1 MLTVLDFHMAS
12 ALRHGPF
19 RLRRRLGRTT
29 VALAEVVGSAM
40 SDDEHLPGHRLE
52 WRSQVRA
59 NRPWPDWQLAAAHR
73 VRQEPRLHMVDLEPV
88 RTQQVRQRDVREHS
102 AMSVVVEILSRRVSE
117 IWLDRRSNVLPASTA
132 GRSRP
137 PPTPRRQARSVPG
150 CSTPGRRRTSMR
162 PASRGRAT
170 TSRTTGSTPAAAY
183 RATSGQMSTAT
194 RRAAATL
201 LIQSQ

>member
-12 ALRHGPF
+12 ALRRGPF
-19 RLRRRLGRTT
+19 RLRRRLRRTT
-29 VALAEVVGSAM
+29 VALAQVVGSAM

-59 NRPWPDWQLAAAHR
+59 NRPWPDRELAAAHR

-117 IWLDRRSNVLPASTA
+117 IWLDRRSTVLPASTA

-137 PPTPRRQARSVPG
+137 PPTTA
-150 CSTPGRRRTSMR
+150 TPGSKCSRMFDARTCRTSMR
-162 PASRGRAT
+162 PTVARSRA
-170 TSRTTGSTPAAAY
+170 TSRTTASTPLAPRTRDI
-183 RATSGQMSTAT
+183 RARCQP
-194 RRAAATL
+194 RRGARRRRC
-201 LIQSQ
+201 